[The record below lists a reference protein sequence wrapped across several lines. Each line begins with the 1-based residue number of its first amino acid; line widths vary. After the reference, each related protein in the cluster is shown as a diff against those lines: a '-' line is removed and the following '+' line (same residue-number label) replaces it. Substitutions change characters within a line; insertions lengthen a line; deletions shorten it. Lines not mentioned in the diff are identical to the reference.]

1 MKISKIFATVFLVA
15 SMCLMSFVAQ
25 AQKPGGTMVFLV
37 QPEPPTMAGYV
48 STSGPIGLLGPKI
61 YAGLF
66 DYDNDGRMIPVL
78 AESYEMSADGKTVTF
93 KGVKWHDGKPFTSAD
108 VQFSIMD
115 VLKKVH
121 PRGPNTFKEVS
132 SIDTPDDH
140 TAIFN
145 LDNPAP
151 YMMRGFSAYE
161 SPMVPKHHLE
171 GQDIKSAKL
180 GNNPEGTGP
189 FIFNEWK
196 KGQYIRLDKNE
207 NYWGNKVLI

>member
-1 MKISKIFATVFLVA
+1 MRISKFFAALFIAA
-15 SMCLMSFVAQ
+15 SMCFVGFAAH
-25 AQKPGGTMVFLV
+25 AQKSGGTMVFLV

-61 YAGLF
+61 YDGLF
-66 DYDNDGRMIPVL
+66 DYDNDGKMIPVL

-93 KGVKWHDGKPFTSAD
+93 KLRKGVKWHDGKPFTSAD
-108 VQFSIMD
+108 VQFSIME

-132 SIDTPDDH
+132 SIDTPDAH

-151 YMMRGFSAYE
+151 YMM
-161 SPMVPKHHLE
+161 
-171 GQDIKSAKL
+171 
-180 GNNPEGTGP
+180 
-189 FIFNEWK
+189 
-196 KGQYIRLDKNE
+196 
-207 NYWGNKVLI
+207 